1 MAGEGQS
8 AGMRSPGLSLLPL
21 VLAVLGA
28 AIPLAGSG
36 FTVWGMAA
44 VWLGGVAAVAVA
56 RAVARP
62 RPSTLVFIDLVLLA
76 LALVVLA
83 PEGGWWFVPAV
94 AAQTLLDRRA
104 AARVADNPTRG
115 RAEA

>member
-1 MAGEGQS
+1 MLGEGDS

-28 AIPLAGSG
+28 AIPLVGSG
-36 FTVWGMAA
+36 FAVWGMAA
-44 VWLGGVAAVAVA
+44 VWLGGVAAVAAA

-62 RPSTLVFIDLVLLA
+62 RPPTLVSIDLVLLA
-76 LALVVLA
+76 LTLVVLA

-94 AAQTLLDRRA
+94 AAQTILDRRA
-104 AARVADNPTRG
+104 AARVADDEARG
-115 RAEA
+115 RVEA